1 MFNANKI
8 SARGYAC
15 YIRLYKRPARWPQNY
30 VDTIQTQNT
39 FENRNAILIIYSSI
53 H

>member
-1 MFNANKI
+1 MFNADKI

-15 YIRLYKRPARWPQNY
+15 YIRRYKRPAGWLQNY

-39 FENRNAILIIYSSI
+39 FENRNAIYNLLKSA
-53 H
+53 